1 MIRPPELRDLAFPFE
16 TPPKE
21 LRGASLDVT
30 FWVRVD
36 GRVERYE
43 VQPVITD
50 RDYARKFDEVIRAFR
65 FTPARAPDGSRIAG
79 TTRVTFT
86 LPGKRQLVSAVTSA
100 IEPDVQLPAASST
113 MLTATEVLMSRL
125 FLRKSVQDCENDIA
139 ERGGLRRSLG
149 KWHLTALGVGAT
161 IGAGSS
167 PPPAPRSWATPSG
180 PGAGPAIVLSFL
192 LTAVTCGF
200 AALCYAEFASM
211 VPISGSAY
219 TYAYASLGE
228 LVAWIIGWDLIVE
241 YAVGNIGVAIG
252 WSGYFRELLTH
263 FGLALPPWLAT
274 DFRSAHM
281 AAEAVAAGAT
291 DATNLYLASALTTA
305 PQIFGF
311 TFIANLPAFLIV
323 ACITCILVIGIRESA
338 TSNNAMVI
346 LKVAIILFFVR
357 GGRHP
362 DPARRTGPIRRLGGF
377 APNGFAGISAGAAII
392 FFSYIGFDATST
404 AAEEAKD
411 PARDMP
417 FGIIMS
423 LIICTVLYIL
433 VAAVMTGMAPWP
445 KLGTAEPMITA
456 LALADGSPGLITFSR
471 FIVSLGAVF
480 AMTSVLLVFQL
491 GQPRI
496 FMSMSRDGLLPP
508 FFSRVHP
515 RFKTPYI
522 GTIIT
527 GTLRGHLRRLRQHR
541 RSGRADQHRDAV
553 RLRAGVGGCDRAAEA
568 EPDRPRPFRAP
579 WVPLTPILAIVSCLY
594 LMLQL
599 PWLTWVRFAIWLAL
613 GLVIYFLYGI
623 RHSRLARERGV
634 RRKRGRTLSALSSG

>member
-1 MIRPPELRDLAFPFE
+1 
-16 TPPKE
+16 
-21 LRGASLDVT
+21 
-30 FWVRVD
+30 
-36 GRVERYE
+36 
-43 VQPVITD
+43 
-50 RDYARKFDEVIRAFR
+50 
-65 FTPARAPDGSRIAG
+65 
-79 TTRVTFT
+79 
-86 LPGKRQLVSAVTSA
+86 
-100 IEPDVQLPAASST
+100 
-113 MLTATEVLMSRL
+113 MSRL

-161 IGAGSS
+161 IGAGIF
-167 PPPAPRSWATPSG
+167 ATTG
-180 PGAGPAIVLSFL
+180 TAIVGDAVRPGAGPAIVLSFL
-192 LTAVTCGF
+192 LTAITCGF

-274 DFRSAHM
+274 DFRSAQL

-291 DATNLYLASALTTA
+291 DPTSVYLASALTTA
-305 PQIFGF
+305 PHIFGF
-311 TFIANLPAFLIV
+311 NVIANLPAFLIV
-323 ACITCILVIGIRESA
+323 AGITCILVLGIRESA

-346 LKVAIILFFVR
+346 LKVAIILFFVAV
-357 GGRHP
+357 GL
-362 DPARRTGPIRRLGGF
+362 TLIRPGNWTNPETGGF

-404 AAEEAKD
+404 AAEEAKN

-433 VAAVMTGMAPWP
+433 VAGVMTGVAPWP

-456 LALADGSPGLITFSR
+456 LALADGSPRLLTISR

-508 FFSRVHP
+508 FFSKVHP
-515 RFKTPYI
+515 RFKTPYV

-527 GTLRGHLRRLRQHR
+527 GTFVGSFAAFANIAEVVELTNIGTLFAFVLV
-541 RSGRADQHRDAV
+541 S
-553 RLRAGVGGCDRAAEA
+553 AGVIVLRKA

-579 WVPLTPILAIVSCLY
+579 WVPLTPILAILSCLY

-599 PWLTWVRFAIWLAL
+599 PWVTWVRFALWLAV

-634 RRKRGRTLSALSSG
+634 GR